1 MSVYNCMR
9 ESWSDTQSVP
19 VAGQRWAA
27 VEEEGE
33 PGEAE
38 GVVGGGGQGG
48 GGGGGGGGRGGG
60 GGGEG
65 GLACRGFRYL
75 QI

>member
-19 VAGQRWAA
+19 VESVPVAGQRWAA

-33 PGEAE
+33 GE
-38 GVVGGGGQGG
+38 
-48 GGGGGGGGRGGG
+48 
-60 GGGEG
+60 EG

>member
-9 ESWSDTQSVP
+9 ESWSDARSLP
-19 VAGQRWAA
+19 VAGRRWA
-27 VEEEGE
+27 VVVEEGE

-38 GVVGGGGQGG
+38 GE
-48 GGGGGGGGRGGG
+48 
-60 GGGEG
+60 EG
-65 GLACRGFRYL
+65 GLACRGLRYL